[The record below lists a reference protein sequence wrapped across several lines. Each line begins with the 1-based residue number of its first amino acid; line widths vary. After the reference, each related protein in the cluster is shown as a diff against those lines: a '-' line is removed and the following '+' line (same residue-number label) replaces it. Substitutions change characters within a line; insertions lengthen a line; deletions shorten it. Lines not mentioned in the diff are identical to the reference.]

1 MLQETNEFQVDF
13 VGPDEAEGY
22 YHDLVSELELNSVVT
37 IKPPVA
43 YKDVPEVVSTYDVA
57 LAYIPSLPEWRY
69 QPTLKILEYR
79 ALGMPILATDFGS
92 NRELVEDGV
101 NGLLVQDS
109 VEGLA
114 EGMLRFVTDR
124 DFLKRCDANARVMR
138 QGTTWSQVA
147 DMYEQDLYLRC
158 LVARY

>member
-1 MLQETNEFQVDF
+1 M
-13 VGPDEAEGY
+13 GPDEAEGY

-43 YKDVPEVVSTYDVA
+43 YKDVPQVVSSYDVA
-57 LAYIPSLPEWRY
+57 LAYIPSFPEWLY
-69 QPTLKILEYR
+69 QLTLKILEYR
-79 ALGMPILATDFGS
+79 ALGMPIVATDLGS
-92 NRELVEDGV
+92 NREVVENGI

-109 VEGLA
+109 VGSLA

-138 QGTTWSQVA
+138 RGTTWSEVA
-147 DMYEQDLYLRC
+147 NLVEQAVC
-158 LVARY
+158 LLCQTRSNEENAA